1 MRVISFE
8 PTPLCYQVPVINATP
23 ARAASLLLPIN
34 FGKLFLLFLLFTLF
48 FSASTA
54 VETAENIEQAEADLA
69 TVTAAIID
77 IQTWLNNANARHSV
91 EEKNLRDAEKDI
103 AAVAQSAAAA
113 QRLLGETGSELE
125 LLHRRIDRLEN
136 QRRQHSVLLAESI
149 RAAYMVDERSALKL
163 LLNPQDLSRSAR
175 LFHYHRLFAESRIEK
190 IEAFQNTLA
199 DISKASIELEFR
211 LLGFANQQSELEQ
224 KLLTLNAARTRREQA
239 VSELTASI
247 SSRSG
252 ELEQLEI
259 NQAELEALLKQI
271 AEAMARVQ
279 SVANLA
285 PFIDQRGKLSSPADG
300 PVINQFGSRYGEGA
314 LIRQGIT
321 IGVAEGTPVQ
331 AVHSGRIVF
340 SDWLRG
346 LGLLVIVDHGDGYMS
361 LYGANQALSKTVGD
375 WVNAGEVLASSGAR
389 GDRSVGI
396 YFEIRY
402 HGIAQN
408 PSIWLQR

>member
-1 MRVISFE
+1 M
-8 PTPLCYQVPVINATP
+8 
-23 ARAASLLLPIN
+23 
-34 FGKLFLLFLLFTLF
+34 
-48 FSASTA
+48 
-54 VETAENIEQAEADLA
+54 ETAENIEQAEADLA

-77 IQTWLNNANARHSV
+77 IQTLLNNANARHSV

-136 QRRQHSVLLAESI
+136 KRRQHSVLLAESI

-259 NQAELEALLKQI
+259 NQAELLKLQALLVPLEKKAQRLADDLKENNTADYLLKRAFNLIEEVKQDI
-271 AEAMARVQ
+271 KE
-279 SVANLA
+279 LEYA
-285 PFIDQRGKLSSPADG
+285 PGR
-300 PVINQFGSRYGEGA
+300 INDTKY
-314 LIRQGIT
+314 LDLT
-321 IGVAEGTPVQ
+321 IGKKIQTIKDLLIKAEK
-331 AVHSGRIVF
+331 I
-340 SDWLRG
+340 
-346 LGLLVIVDHGDGYMS
+346 IYI
-361 LYGANQALSKTVGD
+361 
-375 WVNAGEVLASSGAR
+375 SS
-389 GDRSVGI
+389 
-396 YFEIRY
+396 
-402 HGIAQN
+402 
-408 PSIWLQR
+408 

>member
-1 MRVISFE
+1 M
-8 PTPLCYQVPVINATP
+8 
-23 ARAASLLLPIN
+23 
-34 FGKLFLLFLLFTLF
+34 
-48 FSASTA
+48 
-54 VETAENIEQAEADLA
+54 
-69 TVTAAIID
+69 TAAIID

-91 EEKNLRDAEKDI
+91 EEKNLRDAEKDS

-175 LFHYHRLFAESRIEK
+175 LFHYHRLFSESRIEK

-259 NQAELEALLKQI
+259 NQA
-271 AEAMARVQ
+271 
-279 SVANLA
+279 
-285 PFIDQRGKLSSPADG
+285 
-300 PVINQFGSRYGEGA
+300 
-314 LIRQGIT
+314 
-321 IGVAEGTPVQ
+321 
-331 AVHSGRIVF
+331 
-340 SDWLRG
+340 
-346 LGLLVIVDHGDGYMS
+346 
-361 LYGANQALSKTVGD
+361 LSKTVGD